1 MNQWKLMKSLKRLI
15 NGIIIISRL
24 YILGGDDKL
33 AKHEFGIIDAFEENK
48 WYSEYEPEKYNCI
61 SISDDIIEELI
72 IKFNDELMTIKTYF
86 QVATQP
92 GTGLDYCGITII
104 PPDSLRQFRDIIIK
118 ANSQYQSQ
126 ELKLLIEKV
135 SDAMSKN
142 KYLIHYG
149 I

>member
-1 MNQWKLMKSLKRLI
+1 MKSLKRLI

>member
-15 NGIIIISRL
+15 NGTIVIFKL
-24 YILGGDDKL
+24 YILAGGDKL
-33 AKHEFGIIDAFEENK
+33 ARHEFGIIDFFEENR

-86 QVATQP
+86 QVAAQP

-104 PPDSLRQFRDIIIK
+104 PPESLRQFRDIIIK

>member
-1 MNQWKLMKSLKRLI
+1 MYL
-15 NGIIIISRL
+15 SR
-24 YILGGDDKL
+24 GDTV
-33 AKHEFGIIDAFEENK
+33 AKHEFGIIDSFEENK
-48 WYSEYEPEKYNCI
+48 WYSDYEPEKYNCI